1 MSHPSTTV
9 SNMKKQARELQV
21 GDITT
26 IIGSR
31 NGYWYTKNWVVEEV
45 TVGIAFIEVELTLHP
60 SSRDGHGFRINN
72 SEELS
77 CRIAHRDEAYE
88 TFHVSGNISDRSI

>member
-26 IIGSR
+26 IAGSR
-31 NGYWYTKNWVVEEV
+31 NGYWYTKNWVVEEG
-45 TVGIAFIEVELTLHP
+45 TVGIAFITVRLTLHP
-60 SSRDGHGFRINN
+60 SSQGGHGFRIDD
-72 SEELS
+72 SKLLIIDI
-77 CRIAHRDEAYE
+77 RHRDEE
-88 TFHVSGNISDRSI
+88 HEQLLVIGNISDKSI